1 MWKSSLSYAR
11 NHGCSRKY
19 SPVQPK
25 ADQLS
30 AEAQTVYAVSNSGG
44 DGVFYVYVLRSLRN
58 DKRYVGYS
66 GKAPMEKLAEHN
78 GGATRWTRNNRPLKL
93 IHYEEFGDAKC
104 AREREKFLKSGRGRQ
119 WLNENV
125 KD

>member
-1 MWKSSLSYAR
+1 M
-11 NHGCSRKY
+11 
-19 SPVQPK
+19 
-25 ADQLS
+25 
-30 AEAQTVYAVSNSGG
+30 
-44 DGVFYVYVLRSLRN
+44 FYVYVLRSLRN

-93 IHYEEFGDAKC
+93 IHYAEFGDAKR

-119 WLNENV
+119 WLNENG